1 MDLGG
6 HGQMGTLGLE
16 SVLIGDV
23 GDGVGDTII
32 AHVGVGSLDGKGL
45 MIGASILQH
54 SLSLSLLA
62 IACFPADEEERI
74 S

>member
-1 MDLGG
+1 
-6 HGQMGTLGLE
+6 MGTLGLE

-23 GDGVGDTII
+23 GDSVGDTIRTHI
-32 AHVGVGSLDGKGL
+32 GVGSLDGEGL

-62 IACFPADEEERI
+62 IASFPADEEDRI